1 MFKNFLLIF
10 LLLFLSHCTTPGSA
24 LLGPTFTG
32 ASTKSLARTSLSF
45 GTNQLIHNLK
55 ETSKK
60 GKKEVIKIVQKFD
73 DFTKDFNNEDF
84 YTSVKSLYLQDTKQK
99 KNKFLFHR

>member
-10 LLLFLSHCTTPGSA
+10 LLIFLSHCATPGSA

-45 GTNQLIHNLK
+45 GTNQIIHNIK

-60 GKKEVIKIVQKFD
+60 GKKEVIKIVKRFD
-73 DFTKDFNNEDF
+73 DFTKGVDNNDF
-84 YTSVKSLYLQDTKQK
+84 YTSVKSLYLQDKQQKRK
-99 KNKFLFHR
+99 KILFHR

>member
-10 LLLFLSHCTTPGSA
+10 LLLFLSHCATPGSA

-45 GTNQLIHNLK
+45 GTNHIIHNIK

-60 GKKEVIKIVQKFD
+60 GKKEVIIIV
-73 DFTKDFNNEDF
+73 N
-84 YTSVKSLYLQDTKQK
+84 
-99 KNKFLFHR
+99 

>member
-1 MFKNFLLIF
+1 MVKNFLLIF
-10 LLLFLSHCTTPGSA
+10 VLIFFSNCATPGSA

-45 GTNQLIHNLK
+45 GTNQIVYNIK

-60 GKKEVIKIVQKFD
+60 GKEEVVKIVKKFD
-73 DFTKDFNNEDF
+73 NFTNDLKNKDF
-84 YTSVKSLYLQDTKQK
+84 YTSVKSLYLQDNQQK
-99 KNKFLFHR
+99 KKKILFHR

>member
-10 LLLFLSHCTTPGSA
+10 LFFIFSNCTTPGSA

-45 GTNQLIHNLK
+45 GTNQIIHNIK

-60 GKKEVIKIVQKFD
+60 GKKEVIKVVKKLD
-73 DFTKDFNNEDF
+73 SFTKDLENKDF
-84 YTSVKSLYLQDTKQK
+84 YASVKSLYLQDKQHK
-99 KNKFLFHR
+99 KKKFLFHR

>member
-1 MFKNFLLIF
+1 MVKNFLLIF
-10 LLLFLSHCTTPGSA
+10 VLIFFSNCATPGSA

-45 GTNQLIHNLK
+45 GTNQIVYNIK

-60 GKKEVIKIVQKFD
+60 GKKEVVKIVKKFD
-73 DFTKDFNNEDF
+73 NFTNDFKNIDF
-84 YTSVKSLYLQDTKQK
+84 YTSVKSLYLQDNQ
-99 KNKFLFHR
+99 

>member
-1 MFKNFLLIF
+1 MIKNFLLIF
-10 LLLFLSHCTTPGSA
+10 VLIFFSNCATPSSA

-45 GTNQLIHNLK
+45 GTNQIVYNIK

-60 GKKEVIKIVQKFD
+60 GKNEVVKIVKKFD
-73 DFTKDFNNEDF
+73 NFTNDLKNKDF
-84 YTSVKSLYLQDTKQK
+84 YTSVKSLYLQDNQQK
-99 KNKFLFHR
+99 KKKILFHR

>member
-10 LLLFLSHCTTPGSA
+10 LLLFLSHCATPGSA

-45 GTNQLIHNLK
+45 GTNQIIHNIK

-60 GKKEVIKIVQKFD
+60 GKKEVIKIVKRFD
-73 DFTKDFNNEDF
+73 DFTKDMDNNDF
-84 YTSVKSLYLQDTKQK
+84 YTSVKSLYLQDKQQKRK
-99 KNKFLFHR
+99 KILFHR

>member
-1 MFKNFLLIF
+1 MFKIF
-10 LLLFLSHCTTPGSA
+10 LFISMLLFFSNCTTPGSA

-45 GTNQLIHNLK
+45 GTNQIIYNIK

-60 GKKEVIKIVQKFD
+60 GKNEVIKIVKRFD
-73 DFTKDFNNEDF
+73 NFTKDFENKDF
-84 YTSVKSLYLQDTKQK
+84 YTSVKSLYLQDKHQK
-99 KNKFLFHR
+99 KKDFLFHR